1 MFESHQNI
9 TFDTNCVIALDEGE
23 AAAPYLHR
31 IVKGATDQGL
41 RLRVVGISASE
52 RQQNGKSASFR
63 DFEARVARVGLE
75 GVEILL
81 PPGIWGMTFW
91 DKCTW
96 GPHQSAH
103 QAKEIH
109 EILFP
114 DTPFEYGDF
123 CRKFDVDPSATPV
136 HKKWRNRVIDT
147 WALWQHMDSGGGVF
161 ITSDKNF
168 NTPKKKRSLARLG
181 AGEILRPE
189 EAAER
194 LCQG

>member
-9 TFDTNCVIALDEGE
+9 TFDTNCVIALDEGD

-31 IVKGATDQGL
+31 IVKGAKDQRL

-52 RQQNGKSASFR
+52 QQQNGKSASFC

-75 GVEILL
+75 GVKILL
-81 PPGIWGMTFW
+81 PPAILDMTFL
-91 DKCTW
+91 DKCTL

-103 QAKEIH
+103 KAKEIH

-114 DTPFEYGDF
+114 DTPFEYEDF
-123 CRKFDVDPSATPV
+123 CRRFGVDPSATPV
-136 HKKWRNRVIDT
+136 CKQWRNRVIDT
-147 WALWQHMDSGGGVF
+147 WALWQHMDSGGDVF
-161 ITSDKNF
+161 ITSDMNF
-168 NTPKKKRSLARLG
+168 NKPNKKQSLALLG
-181 AGEILRPE
+181 AGEILLPE

-194 LCQG
+194 LCPG